1 MCLLACVHTHIH
13 THPHTPVSLVKVA
26 SFSDVSRLA
35 TLVLLSSAL
44 QKVEQKQQNKI
55 QQIPVAVTVYFT

>member
-1 MCLLACVHTHIH
+1 VPTRVCAHTH
-13 THPHTPVSLVKVA
+13 THTPVSLVKVA